1 MQKSEAWY
9 LEERAEQLAIV
20 YLSRRNDL
28 AITRQRDGSDDG
40 IDLLVSLLKTGTNTG
55 RVFGVEV
62 KALRSN
68 RQIHPASQREEVRIN
83 LSKVGV
89 PRDIP
94 FPLCLFV
101 FIMETDEGYYRWVK
115 KPVYGLSKKPQL
127 LLNDENTFRKLSTE
141 AVNEMVLDVQGWY
154 DRRVKIPA

>member
-1 MQKSEAWY
+1 MQKTEAWY
-9 LEERAEQLAIV
+9 LGERAEQLAIV
-20 YLSRRNDL
+20 YLSRRDDL
-28 AITRQRDGSDDG
+28 VITREWAGSDG
-40 IDLLVSLLKTGTNTG
+40 VIDLVVNLLITGANTG

-68 RQIHPASQREEVRIN
+68 RQIHPASQPDVVRIN
-83 LSKVGV
+83 MSKVRV

-115 KPVYGLSKKPQL
+115 KPVYGLSRKPQL

-141 AVNEMVLDVQGWY
+141 AVNEIVLDVQGWY

>member
-1 MQKSEAWY
+1 MQKSDAWY

-20 YLSRRNDL
+20 YLSRRNDVV
-28 AITRQRDGSDDG
+28 ITRQRDGSDDG
-40 IDLLVSLLKTGTNTG
+40 IDLLVSLLKTGTSTG
-55 RVFGVEV
+55 RVFGIEV

-115 KPVYGLSKKPQL
+115 KPAYGLSKKPQL
-127 LLNDENTFRKLSTE
+127 LLNEENTFRKLSTE
-141 AVNEMVLDVQGWY
+141 AVNEIVLDVQGWY

>member
-20 YLSRRNDL
+20 YLSRRNDVV
-28 AITRQRDGSDDG
+28 ITRQRDGSDDG
-40 IDLLVSLLKTGTNTG
+40 IDLLVSLLKTGTSTG
-55 RVFGVEV
+55 RVFGIEV

-115 KPVYGLSKKPQL
+115 KPAYGLSKKPQL
-127 LLNDENTFRKLSTE
+127 LLNEENTFRKLSTE
-141 AVNEMVLDVQGWY
+141 AVNEIVLDVQGWY

>member
-1 MQKSEAWY
+1 MQKTEAWY
-9 LEERAEQLAIV
+9 LGERAEQLAIV
-20 YLSRRNDL
+20 YLSRRDDL
-28 AITRQRDGSDDG
+28 VITREWAGSDG
-40 IDLLVSLLKTGTNTG
+40 VIDLVVNLLKTGANTG

-68 RQIHPASQREEVRIN
+68 RQIHPVSEPDVVRIN
-83 LSKVGV
+83 LSRVPV
-89 PRDIP
+89 PRDLP

-115 KPVYGLSKKPQL
+115 KPVYGLSRKPQL

-141 AVNEMVLDVQGWY
+141 AVNEIVLDVQGWY
-154 DRRVKIPA
+154 DCRVKIPA

>member
-20 YLSRRNDL
+20 YLSRRDDL
-28 AITRQRDGSDDG
+28 VITKQRAGSDDG
-40 IDLLVSLLKTGTNTG
+40 IDLLVNLLKTGTNTG

-68 RQIHPASQREEVRIN
+68 RQIQPASKREAVRIN
-83 LSKVGV
+83 LSKVRV

-115 KPVYGLSKKPQL
+115 KPVYGLSRKPQL

-141 AVNEMVLDVQGWY
+141 S
-154 DRRVKIPA
+154 

>member
-1 MQKSEAWY
+1 MQKTESWY
-9 LEERAEQLAIV
+9 LGERAEQLAIV
-20 YLSRRNDL
+20 YLSRREDL
-28 AITRQRDGSDDG
+28 VITRQSAGSDDG
-40 IDLLVSLLKTGTNTG
+40 INLLVSLLTTGANTG

-68 RQIHPASQREEVRIN
+68 RQIHPASQPDVVRIN
-83 LSKVGV
+83 LSKVRV

-115 KPVYGLSKKPQL
+115 KPVYGLSRKSQL
-127 LLNDENTFRKLSTE
+127 RLNDENTFRKLSTE
-141 AVNEMVLDVQGWY
+141 AVNEIVLDVQSWY
-154 DRRVKIPA
+154 DSRVKIPA

>member
-9 LEERAEQLAIV
+9 LGERAEQLAIV
-20 YLSRRNDL
+20 YLSRRDDL
-28 AITRQRDGSDDG
+28 VITKQKSGSDDG
-40 IDLLVSLLKTGTNTG
+40 IDLLVNLLKTGTNTG
-55 RVFGVEV
+55 RVFGVQV
-62 KALRSN
+62 KALMSN
-68 RQIHPASQREEVRIN
+68 RQIQPVSPREAVRIN
-83 LSKVGV
+83 LNKVRV

-115 KPVYGLSKKPQL
+115 QPVYGLSKKPQL

-141 AVNEMVLDVQGWY
+141 AVNEIVLDVQGWY
-154 DRRVKIPA
+154 DCRVKIPA